1 MKFGDKGM
9 ALLREFEG
17 YHTRQ
22 PDGSCV
28 AYLDRLAK
36 PHVWTIGFG
45 LTEGVHEGMRLTAE
59 EAEACLRKELAKHEA
74 AVIRLVTVDLNQN
87 QFDALVS
94 FSYNV
99 GFGALGRSTLLKRL
113 NAGDIDGAAREFA
126 RWNKAGGVV
135 YRGLVRRRAA
145 EAALFLE
152 PVDASPLPDMP
163 QAVEETP
170 PRPQAK
176 PVRDATGGAVAS
188 GAGLHA
194 PATVDLAVGRMAVA
208 FGMQYRHRVCIR
220 TRIIFNQ
227 ARRCGIFVDD
237 RWGVVDGE
245 GGAQWNIARCLF

>member
-36 PHVWTIGFG
+36 PPVWTIGYG

-59 EAEACLRKELAKHEA
+59 EAEACLRKELAGHEA
-74 AVIRLVTVDLNQN
+74 AVPRLVTVDINQN

-99 GFGALGRSTLLKRL
+99 GWGALGRSTLLKRL
-113 NAGDIDGAAREFA
+113 NSGDVEGAAREFH
-126 RWNKAGGVV
+126 RWNKAGGKVW
-135 YRGLVRRRAA
+135 RGLVRRRAA

-163 QAVEETP
+163 QAVEESP
-170 PRPQAK
+170 PRPVAK
-176 PVRDATGGAVAS
+176 PVRDATGGAVATGVSVSLFQPWTWPWSEWLSHLGCSS
-188 GAGLHA
+188 GIECAS
-194 PATVDLAVGRMAVA
+194 A
-208 FGMQYRHRVCIR
+208 FGSHATTPLGMLSLGLIVTALWMAGR
-220 TRIIFNQ
+220 
-227 ARRCGIFVDD
+227 AK
-237 RWGVVDGE
+237 
-245 GGAQWNIARCLF
+245 A